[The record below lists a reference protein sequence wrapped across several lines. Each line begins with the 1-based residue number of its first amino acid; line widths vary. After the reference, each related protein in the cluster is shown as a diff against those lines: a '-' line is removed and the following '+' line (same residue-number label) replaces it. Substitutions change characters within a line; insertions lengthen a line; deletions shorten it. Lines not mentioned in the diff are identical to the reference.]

1 MRQLRRADV
10 IRSAILEFLRLA
22 IVPVLHG
29 AVIAGDAAVDLCFLA
44 AEGADRLLAREI
56 PVVLTDRVG
65 RRQRV
70 IRQAVILRDLP
81 DKGCRRLPVR
91 QLFTEE
97 GMEYRAGGVQRLQLI
112 LYVKRGE
119 NILRIADRQV
129 AGVRVVRCAVFVRRD
144 DVGIELLIMLGKA
157 VCGGLGRRGLQ
168 IVEVAIL
175 LLIIAQPLPHMVQY
189 VFGKRL
195 RLRVGQIFPEPFR
208 VQPRLIHADKADRRK
223 MILKRAEIASGIGVE
238 AALHQLRDDRALGL
252 ERTRSNVHQ
261 LVEPPVEIRLIFRQ
275 IGDARQVDRHHADR
289 AGRFAGAEEAA
300 GLFAQLPQ
308 VEPQAAAHGAHV
320 VRLHIRVD
328 VVGEIRRAVLRR
340 HFKEELV
347 VFRLAPIE
355 ILGDGI
361 GRNGILEAASVRVA
375 LDHQLD
381 EGFVHHVHFLL
392 ALAVGERLLTA
403 ADDGRKVCHILRHRP
418 VERDVGKRCLRTP
431 ARRRI
436 DTVDER
442 LHALL
447 DLTLRQFI
455 HADEGREIGVK

>member
-1 MRQLRRADV
+1 
-10 IRSAILEFLRLA
+10 
-22 IVPVLHG
+22 
-29 AVIAGDAAVDLCFLA
+29 
-44 AEGADRLLAREI
+44 
-56 PVVLTDRVG
+56 
-65 RRQRV
+65 
-70 IRQAVILRDLP
+70 
-81 DKGCRRLPVR
+81 
-91 QLFTEE
+91 
-97 GMEYRAGGVQRLQLI
+97 MEYRAGGVQRLQLI

-129 AGVRVVRCAVFVRRD
+129 AGVRVVRRAVFVRRD
-144 DVGIELLIMLGKA
+144 DVGIELFIMLGKA
-157 VCGGLGRRGLQ
+157 VGGGLGRRGLQ

-208 VQPRLIHADKADRRK
+208 VQPRLIHADKADGRK
-223 MILKRAEIASGIGVE
+223 MVLECAEVALGVGVE

-252 ERTRSNVHQ
+252 ERTRGNVHQ
-261 LVEPPVEIRLIFRQ
+261 LVESAVETRLIFRQ

-289 AGRFAGAEEAA
+289 TGRLAGAEEAA

-320 VRLHIRVD
+320 VRLHIGVD

-340 HFKEELV
+340 HLKEKFV
-347 VFRLAPIE
+347 VFRVSPVK

-361 GRNGILEAASVRVA
+361 GRDGILEAASVRVA

-418 VERDVGKRCLRTP
+418 VERDVGKRRLRTP